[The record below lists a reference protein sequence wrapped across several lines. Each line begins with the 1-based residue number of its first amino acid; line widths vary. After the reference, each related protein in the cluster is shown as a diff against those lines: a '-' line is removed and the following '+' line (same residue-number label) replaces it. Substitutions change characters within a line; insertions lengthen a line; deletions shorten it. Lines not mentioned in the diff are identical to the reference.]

1 MKRFLTRPRLA
12 MIFSVLGIVL
22 MGVDILSTRNFF
34 IHVGEL
40 MAASIACFVIALILD
55 RAPKGTTDAP
65 G

>member
-1 MKRFLTRPRLA
+1 

-34 IHVGEL
+34 IHIGEL